1 MRIERCY
8 TCSGPCY
15 PGHGITFVRND
26 SKIFK
31 FCKSKCH
38 NAFKLKRNPR
48 KIKWTKSYRK
58 ARGKEM
64 AVDSTF
70 DFEKRR
76 NRPVKYDRDVMQQT
90 LTAMKRVQEIRENR
104 EDRYYRLRM
113 RNVKQI
119 EKVRA
124 RKEIVQGIDLVAP
137 AASKQRQATN
147 IVEKVTAKL
156 EKEKSTA
163 MDTR

>member
-1 MRIERCY
+1 
-8 TCSGPCY
+8 
-15 PGHGITFVRND
+15 VRND